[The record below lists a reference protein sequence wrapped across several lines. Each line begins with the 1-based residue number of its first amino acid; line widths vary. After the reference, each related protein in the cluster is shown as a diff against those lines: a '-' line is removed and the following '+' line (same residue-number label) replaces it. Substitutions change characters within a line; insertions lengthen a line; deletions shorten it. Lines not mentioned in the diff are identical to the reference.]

1 MRATLATALLLGLA
15 ARLAAAGSPF
25 ASAEAAGG
33 RRLRSSSSSSR
44 SAFLSADAAGS
55 SLSSAAASSKREVPG
70 WGQPMWGGRSFED
83 SVANVNPWAKVRE
96 VPVVSDMDPVA
107 PLDRLDKDTTSVT
120 DAAPLE
126 PGLVSAESHPPP
138 PRSLQSDWVAPYSFP
153 RTFPAD
159 LESSEVLGKSSS
171 PVLPLTER
179 NLIASKDKLGN
190 YPLVAPADRILTSRD
205 RAAGWVGVSDFD
217 PWPVASTERVPERFS
232 KYFQQVH
239 DRELERTAK
248 MRTDKGFKDADL
260 DSDGSL
266 SREEYMARVSG
277 YQNKTE
283 KEAEA
288 LWNKVH
294 DGESD
299 SMNKA
304 EFSRLFN
311 SGFDLGAIPRND
323 ISSMMPLTGGPEI
336 GFWGSGAAC
345 PLGGYVRGA
354 RLKVM
359 SPAGGAAD
367 DTALNGVAF
376 KCTTGQEVKTVEGP
390 DGQWT
395 AWAECPEGQQV
406 YSVRAKINAF
416 MPGCDNTGLES
427 LDLGCRMPDLSSMAK
442 LRFGDGNAAV
452 ALGPGA
458 LAKGGSSHGGG
469 WSNEMMCDSHSA
481 VCGAQAHVVRDQGDK
496 GDNLGVANLRVYC
509 CSAPVDCRAACGPQ
523 NDGPGSV
530 GCQVCR
536 QAAGVAKPEGPTR

>member
-299 SMNKA
+299 SMNK
-304 EFSRLFN
+304 
-311 SGFDLGAIPRND
+311 
-323 ISSMMPLTGGPEI
+323 
-336 GFWGSGAAC
+336 
-345 PLGGYVRGA
+345 
-354 RLKVM
+354 VM